1 MSNWVRHASL
11 FGVVTLAVT
20 MAFEA
25 SLSATTATVPEIDGG
40 TLSTGMALLA
50 AGVLIVRARRRT
62 K

>member
-11 FGVVTLAVT
+11 FGVVTFAVA
-20 MAFEA
+20 MALEA

>member
-1 MSNWVRHASL
+1 MGNWVRHATL
-11 FGVVTLAVT
+11 LGVVTFAVT
-20 MAFEA
+20 MAVEA
-25 SLSATTATVPEIDGG
+25 TLWATTATVPEIDGG